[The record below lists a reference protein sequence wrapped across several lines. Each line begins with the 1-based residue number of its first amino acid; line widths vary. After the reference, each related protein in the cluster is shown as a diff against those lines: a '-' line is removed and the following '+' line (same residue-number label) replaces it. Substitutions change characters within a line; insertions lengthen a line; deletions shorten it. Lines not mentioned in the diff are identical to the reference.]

1 MRLNNFFKALFGKKD
16 KSPDIVD
23 VTEKTEQALEVVLSK
38 EEAQVKEE
46 IPAAEELPVVPVEPP
61 ATKSVSRKKTVK
73 EENTVLKREKR
84 KSKSLVI
91 KQLKK

>member
-23 VTEKTEQALEVVLSK
+23 VSEKTEQALEVILSK
-38 EEAQVKEE
+38 EEEAQVKEE
-46 IPAAEELPVVPVEPP
+46 IPAVEELPIEPP

-73 EENTVLKREKR
+73 EENIVLKREKR